1 MFRKNSAARS
11 LPESNEKTGLL
22 NAVTSKDEE
31 CKSISSPKKS
41 KASFFDLHK
50 KSKNLESSG
59 NDIAPP
65 SLSSV
70 KKKNHLSRRDLMK
83 AAEKFVKLQENFQDL
98 KSDQDHDTTI
108 ATVQRLRAENSVL
121 FSRCRKLE
129 AQNIIA
135 AAQMIDCVT
144 MMIGMVT
151 AVVCYGLYIKVMWW
165 GVDYYS
171 HHTSAVS
178 WFLKVLIATMPYI
191 YNRRNYGVTYRR
203 FHVFAVAFV
212 MIGRIKLVRWRAN
225 RFSKPFSDSS
235 KDEELDNQRSN
246 IDLSTLREEGS
257 ASLSQHFGDGITED
271 DIWES
276 NYEINARFLYS
287 SVLRL
292 RGLWTKTAQY
302 MASRADFVP
311 IAYVRELSKL
321 QDEAPDSPWT
331 EVERMLLDAGI
342 LDHFSFVEKTPI
354 ASASIGQVHVA
365 TLKTN
370 NEKVVIKCQH
380 PHAQTLL
387 SDDFISLRIIAKIVG
402 FLEPEYKFMEI
413 LMKEWADEAKKEL
426 DFRIEVDNLQLAN
439 TSIQNMNASSSMM
452 TTNSNESVP
461 FSVEIPHPMKYLC
474 SKRVLVMTFCE
485 GKRIDNV
492 NEIEKCKVL
501 KESIMNAV
509 AQIFAYMMY
518 VSDIFNGDPHPGNIF
533 IRPGLMS
540 GDRTSSNEE
549 QGFTIV
555 LLDWGLAKRLPSTKR
570 IGFSQMTY
578 AASTFDYGL
587 MLDAFSTLGLKL
599 KRENV
604 AEDMEGV
611 RFALRDMVPRET
623 ARKRIKS
630 KMKTDIAR
638 ARMKKKGERVPIE
651 SKSYPGEFF
660 FFIRTNELLHGLGS
674 RLGVTMNYLDVIK
687 PFAEKGLNAS
697 LTYMPVLSHKDPI
710 HSELIGDDILK
721 EKVDAVLNRMQK
733 DGIINGAQVCVIQND
748 KVLTHNVCGNMGSL
762 KNHLP
767 VRSDTVFLGF
777 SVTKAVTAALAAK
790 MVEDGY
796 MTFDEPIC
804 QRIWPEFAPSDA
816 PPPELLQ
823 ALDGEHNL
831 ETRWRW
837 KRSITLRHILTHTT
851 GLWYAV
857 PSDLSVKTLSSC
869 EHCVRGFEYNPAKPG
884 DTLLPISEPGTE
896 CTYQY
901 LSFGWLVAGCVI
913 GAYYCRHGER
923 KTYQEIYG
931 AIVSPLHSTELR
943 EAGFKPCGGDNTHD
957 AAHVETD
964 VDLVRFMQMKR
975 EAEAMG
981 ENTPEYSMDTDEANR
996 TLHDLEMR
1004 NVLLKGIEGREFI
1017 LDPRIW
1023 NSGDVMSANVPA
1035 AGGRFSAKGI
1045 ALFYHEL
1052 ANGKIVSREMVRQI
1066 SSISV
1071 KGGKLQQLQGGTV
1084 ISNGDIEGQKSLFG
1098 LGFQI
1103 ISVDN
1108 VNDGDIF
1115 GHAGVGGSVGLHHI
1129 GNNTSVGI
1137 MLNKVGPKRETV
1149 KDIILTISSHLT
1161 W

>member
-1 MFRKNSAARS
+1 MFRKNATTRS
-11 LPESNEKTGLL
+11 LPERDEKKIESVMNTTATKDNEESKSLPDGL
-22 NAVTSKDEE
+22 
-31 CKSISSPKKS
+31 KKS

-50 KSKNLESSG
+50 KSKRYQKTSG
-59 NDIAPP
+59 NSA
-65 SLSSV
+65 SV
-70 KKKNHLSRRDLMK
+70 KRNGPLSRRELLK
-83 AAEKFVKLQENFQDL
+83 AAEKFVTAAHYENFEHD
-98 KSDQDHDTTI
+98 KSDQDPLKDM
-108 ATVQRLRAENSVL
+108 VQRLQAENFAL

-135 AAQMIDCVT
+135 AAQMIDYFT
-144 MMIGMVT
+144 MMIGMVV
-151 AVVCYGLYIKVMWW
+151 AGVCYGIYIKLMWW
-165 GVDYYS
+165 WIDYYDDN
-171 HHTSAVS
+171 HNHMGFWV
-178 WFLKVLIATMPYI
+178 LKALIAALPYV
-191 YNRRNYGVTYRR
+191 YDKRNYGVTYRR

-212 MIGRIKLVRWRAN
+212 MIARIKLVRWRAN
-225 RFSKPFSDSS
+225 RFSKISDSS
-235 KDEELDNQRSN
+235 EETVSQQST
-246 IDLSTLREEGS
+246 DLSNLRQEGS
-257 ASLSQHFGDGITED
+257 SSHFGDDITED

-302 MASRADFVP
+302 MSSRADFVP
-311 IAYVRELSKL
+311 ISYIRELSKL
-321 QDEAPDSPWT
+321 QDEAPATPW
-331 EVERMLLDAGI
+331 EDVERMLLDAGI

-365 TLKTN
+365 TLKKN
-370 NEKVVIKCQH
+370 HEKVVIKCQH

-402 FLEPEYKFMEI
+402 ILEPEYKFFEI
-413 LMKEWADEAKKEL
+413 LMKEWADEARKEL
-426 DFRIEVDNLQLAN
+426 DFCIEVDNLELAN
-439 TSIQNMNASSSMM
+439 ISIQKMNSSSPMM
-452 TTNSNESVP
+452 TTNTDDSVP
-461 FSVEIPHPMKYLC
+461 FSVEIPRPLKHL
-474 SKRVLVMTFCE
+474 SSRRVLVMSFCE
-485 GKRIDNV
+485 GKRIDDLSQ
-492 NEIEKCKVL
+492 IERCKVS
-501 KESIMNAV
+501 KENIMNAV

-533 IRPGLMS
+533 IRPGLIS
-540 GDRTSSNEE
+540 GDRTSSNED

-555 LLDWGLAKRLPSTKR
+555 LLDWGLAKRLPDTKR
-570 IGFSQMTY
+570 IGFSQMTF

-587 MLDAFSTLGLKL
+587 MLDSFTTLGLKF

-630 KMKTDIAR
+630 RIKTDIER
-638 ARMKKKGERVPIE
+638 SRLKKKGERVSIE
-651 SKSYPGEFF
+651 SKTYPGEFF

-697 LTYMPVLSHKDPI
+697 LTYKPVLSHQDPI
-710 HSELIGDDILK
+710 HSEAIGDKILK
-721 EKVDAVLNRMQK
+721 EKVDAVLNRLQK
-733 DGIINGAQVCVIQND
+733 NGSINGAQVCVIQND
-748 KVLTHNVCGNMGSL
+748 KVLTHNICGNMGSL

-767 VRSDTVFLGF
+767 VRSDTVFHGF
-777 SVTKAVTAALAAK
+777 SVTKAITATLAAK

-796 MTFDEPIC
+796 MSFDEPIC
-804 QRIWPEFAPSDA
+804 ERIWPEFAPFDA

-823 ALDGEHNL
+823 ALHGEENL

-857 PSDLSVKTLSSC
+857 PSDLSVKTLGSC
-869 EHCVRGFEYNPAKPG
+869 EHCVRGFEYNPGKPG
-884 DTLLPISEPGTE
+884 DTLLPISKPGTE

-913 GAYYCRHGER
+913 GAYYCRYGER
-923 KTYQEIYG
+923 KTYQEIYD
-931 AIVSPLHSTELR
+931 IILSPLHSSRLR
-943 EAGFKPCGGDNTHD
+943 EAGFKPCGGDNSHD
-957 AAHVETD
+957 TAHVETD
-964 VDLVRFMQMKR
+964 VDILRFMQMKR

-981 ENTPEYSMDTDEANR
+981 EKAPEHRLDVNETNGES
-996 TLHDLEMR
+996 LQDLERR
-1004 NVLLKGIEGREFI
+1004 NLLLKGIEGREFI
-1017 LDPRIW
+1017 LDPRLW
-1023 NSGDVMSANVPA
+1023 NSDKVLTANVPA
-1035 AGGRFSAKGI
+1035 AAGRFSAKGI

-1052 ANGKIVSREMVRQI
+1052 AGGMMVAREMLTQI

-1071 KGGKLQQLQGGTV
+1071 RGGNLQELQGETLV
-1084 ISNGDIEGQKSLFG
+1084 SNSGIEGQKSVFG

-1103 ISVDN
+1103 ISIEN
-1108 VNDGDIF
+1108 VNDGDVF
-1115 GHAGVGGSVGLHHI
+1115 GHAGVGGSIGFHHI

-1137 MLNKVGPKRETV
+1137 MLNKVGSNRNSV
-1149 KDIILTISSHLT
+1149 KDIITTISSHLT